1 MTSGGQPGTNGL
13 VSRWEL
19 RALIGIVVLTLLYN
33 MVGVATVNAD
43 RSNLGLPSLGWQ
55 VWVWEMS
62 SWAGFVVMLPLL
74 VYATRRFR
82 PPLMRWPGAI
92 LAHLPAMVLFSGGHI
107 AFMLAARQL
116 AYAIAGRPY
125 DFFGSSPADRLLYE
139 FRKDVLFYIAAVLIL
154 LLARALGESHARPAG
169 TAPPVAP
176 RIEIRDGART
186 VWLAPE
192 EVVSAEAAGNYVELV
207 TPAGTLLHRATLASM
222 EAALGAGFVR
232 IHRSRLVRR
241 AAIREIR
248 TTPSGDFEVV
258 TADGRLLSGSRRYRG
273 GLNGTAVQE

>member
-116 AYAIAGRPY
+116 AYAIVGRSY
-125 DFFGSSPADRLLYE
+125 DFFGSHPADRLLYE
-139 FRKDVLFYIAAVLIL
+139 FRKDVLFYAAAVLIL
-154 LLARALGESHARPAG
+154 LLARALGESHVRSAEP
-169 TAPPVAP
+169 PPVA
-176 RIEIRDGART
+176 RIEVRDGART
-186 VWLAPE
+186 VWLTPDE
-192 EVVSAEAAGNYVELV
+192 IVSAEAAGNYVELA
-207 TPAGTLLHRATLASM
+207 TAAGTLLHRATLASM
-222 EAALGAGFVR
+222 EAVLGDGFVR

-248 TTPSGDFEVV
+248 ATPSGDFEIVM
-258 TADGRLLSGSRRYRG
+258 AEGRVLSGSRRYRG
-273 GLNGTAVQE
+273 ALNGAAAQK